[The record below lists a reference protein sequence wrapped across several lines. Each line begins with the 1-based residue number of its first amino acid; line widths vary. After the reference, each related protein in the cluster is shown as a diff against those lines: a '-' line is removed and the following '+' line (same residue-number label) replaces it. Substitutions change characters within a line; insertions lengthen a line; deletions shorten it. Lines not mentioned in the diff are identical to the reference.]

1 MGRYDPIQKLRSRRI
16 YQCSTGKNVIMGAKK
31 SPLSDKNPKSGT
43 PEKTPDRAK
52 LQKVFSQAELEAR
65 LLQVLE
71 KQLEQGFTCGELPKK
86 CGLDWRRGLAAKLGA
101 KKPEAGSQDVQSFV
115 YDLWRRGLVFSE
127 PPGKGKRSCRFW
139 SMTAAKAH
147 FPLAFPS
154 SAAQIS
160 EQGALSVDRLKS
172 AYDKFVPQ
180 HLGGFVPIYKVRR
193 ELEAFKEEFDTLLR
207 SLNER
212 DEPLLELLGGDPQKF
227 SDDQKNDSFR
237 RGDHLFLRMRWR
249 ET

>member
-1 MGRYDPIQKLRSRRI
+1 MVSK
-16 YQCSTGKNVIMGAKK
+16 KN
-31 SPLSDKNPKSGT
+31 PLSDKKPKSET
-43 PEKTPDRAK
+43 SEKTTGRAK

-71 KQLEQGFTCGELPKK
+71 KQTEQGFTCGELSKK
-86 CGLDWRRGLAAKLGA
+86 CGLDWRRGLAVKLGV
-101 KKPEAGSQDVQSFV
+101 KKPEAGSQDVQSFA
-115 YDLWRRGLVFSE
+115 YDLWRKGLVFSE

-139 SMTAAKAH
+139 SIIGAKAH
-147 FPLAFPS
+147 FPLACPS
-154 SAAQIS
+154 LSAQVS
-160 EQGALSVDRLKS
+160 KPRALSIELLKS

-193 ELEAFKEEFDTLLR
+193 ELEAFREDFDALLR

-212 DEPLLELLGGDPQKF
+212 DEPVLELLGGDPQRF
-227 SDDQKNDSFR
+227 TDDQKNDSFR

>member
-1 MGRYDPIQKLRSRRI
+1 MGSK
-16 YQCSTGKNVIMGAKK
+16 KNA
-31 SPLSDKNPKSGT
+31 SDKNPKSGT
-43 PEKTPDRAK
+43 PGKTTGRAK
-52 LQKVFSQAELEAR
+52 QQKVLSEAELQAR

-71 KQLEQGFTCGELPKK
+71 KQEERGFTCGELSKK
-86 CGLDWRRGLAAKLGA
+86 CGLDWRRGLAVKLGA

-139 SMTAAKAH
+139 SMIGARAH

-154 SAAQIS
+154 SAAQMS
-160 EQGALSVDRLKS
+160 EPNALSVDRLKS

-207 SLNER
+207 NLNER
-212 DEPLLELLGGDPQKF
+212 DEPVLELLGGDPQKF
-227 SDDQKNDSFR
+227 TDDQKNDSFR